1 MEKFWL
7 YASLVIFSHYDP
19 FCVKS
24 HKTNDVGADCESSRI
39 VWTLC
44 SFLCFGCDTICGSGA
59 WGLAKGSLDADG
71 GEEGSIE
78 VDAEVFDGPF
88 VETDAGE
95 AAVVTGDGEVDKHV
109 LRCGKLLNL
118 IPMERSQLM

>member
-1 MEKFWL
+1 MS
-7 YASLVIFSHYDP
+7 AARH
-19 FCVKS
+19 
-24 HKTNDVGADCESSRI
+24 SS
-39 VWTLC
+39 
-44 SFLCFGCDTICGSGA
+44 FGCDTICGSGA

-88 VETDAGE
+88 VETDDGPFVETDAGE
-95 AAVVTGDGEVDKHV
+95 AAVVSGDGEVDKHV

-118 IPMERSQLM
+118 IPRSATRLWRLLMELLTLDRSFIMF

>member
-1 MEKFWL
+1 MVEEVL
-7 YASLVIFSHYDP
+7 AVRISLVLAARHSSALVVTPYG
-19 FCVKS
+19 V
-24 HKTNDVGADCESSRI
+24 VAD
-39 VWTLC
+39 
-44 SFLCFGCDTICGSGA
+44 G
-59 WGLAKGSLDADG
+59 KGSIDADG

-95 AAVVTGDGEVDKHV
+95 AAVVSGDGEVDKHV

-118 IPMERSQLM
+118 IPRSFIMF

>member
-1 MEKFWL
+1 M
-7 YASLVIFSHYDP
+7 AVRISLVLAARHSSALVVTPYG
-19 FCVKS
+19 V
-24 HKTNDVGADCESSRI
+24 VAD
-39 VWTLC
+39 
-44 SFLCFGCDTICGSGA
+44 G
-59 WGLAKGSLDADG
+59 KGSIDADG

-95 AAVVTGDGEVDKHV
+95 AAVVSGDGEVDKHV

-118 IPMERSQLM
+118 IPRSFIMF

>member
-1 MEKFWL
+1 M
-7 YASLVIFSHYDP
+7 
-19 FCVKS
+19 
-24 HKTNDVGADCESSRI
+24 
-39 VWTLC
+39 
-44 SFLCFGCDTICGSGA
+44 
-59 WGLAKGSLDADG
+59 GLGRWNRFNRCG

-95 AAVVTGDGEVDKHV
+95 AAVVSGDGEVDKHV

-118 IPMERSQLM
+118 IPRSFIMF

>member
-1 MEKFWL
+1 M
-7 YASLVIFSHYDP
+7 
-19 FCVKS
+19 
-24 HKTNDVGADCESSRI
+24 
-39 VWTLC
+39 C

-95 AAVVTGDGEVDKHV
+95 AAVVSGDGEVDKHV